1 MSVFWRSKL
10 IPEQYRKWIDEQ
22 FTKAINTKPGVTN
35 GTDAKGAIEDI
46 IEDFKKTHEKIEE
59 KTESTKKTDA

>member
-22 FTKAINTKPGVTN
+22 FVKAVNTKPGIGN
-35 GTDAKGAIEDI
+35 GTDAKGAVEDMV
-46 IEDFKKTHEKIEE
+46 EDFKKTHETAEE
-59 KTESTKKTDA
+59 KVENDKK